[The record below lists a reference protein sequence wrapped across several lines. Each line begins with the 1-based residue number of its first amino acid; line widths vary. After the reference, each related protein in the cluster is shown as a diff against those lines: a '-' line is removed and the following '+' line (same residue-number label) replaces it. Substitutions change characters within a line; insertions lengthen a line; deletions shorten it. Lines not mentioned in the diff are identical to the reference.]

1 MQLAGK
7 DTVEVVNDPGIAR
20 LEIINEVVG
29 AVVVPSS
36 QAARD
41 AGTDAPKAFANNL
54 ADLLQDLNRAPR
66 LAA

>member
-1 MQLAGK
+1 MWPAPCASRQKTSLRAGFCK
-7 DTVEVVNDPGIAR
+7 C
-20 LEIINEVVG
+20 LEVVG

-41 AGTDAPKAFANNL
+41 AGADAPKAFANNL